1 MYEKPRILL
10 CGDKAIVIEYGN
22 EISEECNKQIISL
35 HRFLVKEKINGIVSL
50 IPTYRSL
57 LIKFEPTQI
66 SFQQLEDILSRFN
79 PKEIE
84 KDFNSS
90 IIEIP
95 VAYGEE
101 FGPDLQ
107 YVAEFHSLTNEEVIQ
122 IHTEP
127 LYRIYMLGFIIGF
140 AYLGNMSEKIATPRL
155 DKPRT
160 IIPAGSVGIA
170 GAQTGIYPL
179 DSPGGWRLIGKTP
192 VRLYDPQRERPILF
206 QAGDYVRFKPISRK
220 EFFEI
225 EEEVRKGTFQ
235 VRTYPYS

>member
-1 MYEKPRILL
+1 M
-10 CGDKAIVIEYGN
+10 CGDKAIIVEYSN

-192 VRLYDPQRERPILF
+192 VRLYDPQREKPILF

-225 EEEVRKGTFQ
+225 EEEVRKGAFQ

>member
-1 MYEKPRILL
+1 MYEKPRILM
-10 CGDKAIVIEYGN
+10 CGDKAIVVEYGN
-22 EISEECNKQIISL
+22 EISEGCNKQIISL
-35 HRFLVKEKINGIVSL
+35 YRFLVREKVNGIVSL

-84 KDFNSS
+84 KDFNPLV
-90 IIEIP
+90 IEIP

-206 QAGDYVRFKPISRK
+206 QAGDYVRFKPISRE

-225 EEEVRKGTFQ
+225 EEEVKKGSFQ

>member
-140 AYLGNMSEKIATPRL
+140 AYLGNMSDKIATPRL

-192 VRLYDPQRERPILF
+192 VRLYDPQGEKPILL

-225 EEEVRKGTFQ
+225 EEEVRKGAFQ

>member
-1 MYEKPRILL
+1 M
-10 CGDKAIVIEYGN
+10 CGDKAIVVEYGN
-22 EISEECNKQIISL
+22 EISEGCNKQIISL
-35 HRFLVKEKINGIVSL
+35 YRFLVREKVNGIVSL

-84 KDFNSS
+84 KDFNPSV
-90 IIEIP
+90 IEIP

-107 YVAEFHSLTNEEVIQ
+107 YVAEFHSLTTEEVIQ

-140 AYLGNMSEKIATPRL
+140 AYLGNMSDKIATPRL

-192 VRLYDPQRERPILF
+192 VRLYDPQRERPILL
-206 QAGDYVRFKPISRK
+206 QAGDYVRFKPISR
-220 EFFEI
+220 EDFFEI
-225 EEEVRKGTFQ
+225 EEEVKKGAFQ
-235 VRTYPYS
+235 VRSYPYS